1 MRIFSPLLRLSMLY
15 RLILAT
21 LAALALS
28 PPAAAQPSAFPDKT
42 IRVVVPFAAG
52 GGIDVMARL
61 YAEKAK
67 GALGVPVIV
76 ENRPGASA
84 TIGGLAVHQ
93 SAPDGYTLLFVP
105 VTHSMAN
112 GVMKSVP
119 YDAVADF
126 TPVARVGT
134 TPLLVVM
141 SSKMPQST
149 LAEVA
154 AAARARPADWTIA
167 TSGLGSAGHIT
178 SIEFRNIAR
187 ADISITPYR
196 GTAPAL
202 TDVLGGHVQLLI
214 DSIITL
220 LPPAREGKVKALAV
234 TSAKRSPLAPEVPT
248 AAESGMPSLE
258 FISWFGFLGPK
269 GMPAEVVTKL
279 NATFNEAG
287 RSLAAENKLASLGT
301 EPVAETPEAFARFIR
316 AQVERNAKL
325 LQDAG
330 FKPE

>member
-1 MRIFSPLLRLSMLY
+1 MFHRSI
-15 RLILAT
+15 A
-21 LAALALS
+21 AALAFASTALAS
-28 PPAAAQPSAFPDKT
+28 VALPAPATAQTGSYPDKT
-42 IRVVVPFAAG
+42 IKVVVPFAAG

-67 GALGVPVIV
+67 DMLGVPVIV
-76 ENRPGASA
+76 ENRAGASA

-93 SAPDGYTLLFVP
+93 SPPDGYTLLFVP

-112 GVMKSVP
+112 VVLKSVP
-119 YDAVADF
+119 YDAVNDF
-126 TPVARVGT
+126 TPVARVGIS
-134 TPLLVVM
+134 PLLVVM
-141 SSKMPQST
+141 SNKMPQKT

-154 AAARARPADWTIA
+154 AAARERPADWTIA

-178 SIEFRNIAR
+178 SIEFRNLTK
-187 ADISITPYR
+187 ADMTITPYR

-220 LPPAREGKVKALAV
+220 LPPSRDGKVKALAV
-234 TSAKRSPLAPEVPT
+234 TSAKRSALAPEVPT

-258 FISWFGFLGPK
+258 FTAWFGFLGPK
-269 GMPAEVVTKL
+269 GMPPDVVAKL
-279 NATFNEAG
+279 NTVFNETG
-287 RSLAAENKLASLGT
+287 RKLAEENRLTPLGT
-301 EPVAETPEAFARFIR
+301 EPVAETPEDFARFIR
-316 AQVERNAKL
+316 TQVARNTAL
-325 LQDAG
+325 LQSAG